1 MIINNNVKTF
11 LAIATL
17 FMVTAIAFGAFGAH
31 GLKKILTPE
40 MLKVFHTGVDYQFYN
55 TFGLM
60 FATLLSMLRPYN
72 KNLKVAQVL
81 ILIGTLIFSISLYL
95 LVILNLPILGAITPI
110 GGTLQIIAYVLLA
123 YAIFKDDK

>member
-31 GLKKILTPE
+31 GLKNILTAE
-40 MLKVFHTGVDYQFYN
+40 MLKVFHTGVEYQFYN
-55 TFGLM
+55 TFGLFM
-60 FATLLSMLRPYN
+60 ATVLTMLRPYN
-72 KNLKVAQVL
+72 KKLKVAQLL

-95 LVILNLPILGAITPI
+95 LTILNLPILGAITPI

-123 YAIFKDDK
+123 YAILKDNQ

>member
-1 MIINNNVKTF
+1 MIYDRRARFF
-11 LAIATL
+11 LAITAL
-17 FMVTAIAFGAFGAH
+17 LMASAIAFGAIGAH

-40 MLKVFHTGVDYQFYN
+40 MLKVFHTGVEYQFYN

-123 YAIFKDDK
+123 YAIFKDNQ

>member
-1 MIINNNVKTF
+1 MIYDRRARFF
-11 LAIATL
+11 LAIIAL
-17 FMVTAIAFGAFGAH
+17 LMASAIAFGAFGAH

-40 MLKVFHTGVDYQFYN
+40 MLKVFHTGVEYQFYN

>member
-1 MIINNNVKTF
+1 MIFDRRARFF
-11 LAIATL
+11 LAITAL
-17 FMVTAIAFGAFGAH
+17 LMASAIAFGAFGAH

-40 MLKVFHTGVDYQFYN
+40 MLKVFHGVEYQFYN
-55 TFGLM
+55 TFGLFM
-60 FATLLSMLRPYN
+60 ATVLTMLRPYN

>member
-1 MIINNNVKTF
+1 MIYDRRARFF
-11 LAIATL
+11 LAITAL
-17 FMVTAIAFGAFGAH
+17 LMASAIAFGAFGAH

-40 MLKVFHTGVDYQFYN
+40 MLKVFHTGVEYHFYN